1 MNNLSDKEKIRLL
14 RLDIEEFNREK
25 IRDLKDDIEDFDIEI
40 FRSWPWKKERK
51 GALKMKNQI
60 KDWKKLSPSDKIST
74 FLEARSWYGKVF
86 ENLVYETKLSVAEL
100 CAGDDVQ
107 TYTNR
112 EVKSWSEVE
121 KKRGKLRAI
130 TELKDYLFQVEHR
143 ALKKRHLK
151 EMEILA
157 DKMGNIW
164 KKFWKLEADLE
175 KKKEIFI
182 SWNIVKKK
190 QKTNHPGSKS
200 LS

>member
-1 MNNLSDKEKIRLL
+1 
-14 RLDIEEFNREK
+14 
-25 IRDLKDDIEDFDIEI
+25 
-40 FRSWPWKKERK
+40 
-51 GALKMKNQI
+51 MKNQI
-60 KDWKKLSPSDKIST
+60 KDWKKLSPSDKIGT

-86 ENLVYETKLSVAEL
+86 ENLVYETKLSLAEL

-151 EMEILA
+151 EMEVLA

>member
-1 MNNLSDKEKIRLL
+1 
-14 RLDIEEFNREK
+14 
-25 IRDLKDDIEDFDIEI
+25 
-40 FRSWPWKKERK
+40 
-51 GALKMKNQI
+51 MKNQI
-60 KDWKKLSPSDKIST
+60 KDWKNLSPSDKIGT
-74 FLEARSWYGKVF
+74 FLKARSWYGKVF
-86 ENLVYETKLSVAEL
+86 ENLVYETKLSPAEL

-151 EMEILA
+151 EMEVLA

-182 SWNIVKKK
+182 SWNIEKKK
-190 QKTNHPGSKS
+190 KTKDESPRLEKPI
-200 LS
+200 LRIEK